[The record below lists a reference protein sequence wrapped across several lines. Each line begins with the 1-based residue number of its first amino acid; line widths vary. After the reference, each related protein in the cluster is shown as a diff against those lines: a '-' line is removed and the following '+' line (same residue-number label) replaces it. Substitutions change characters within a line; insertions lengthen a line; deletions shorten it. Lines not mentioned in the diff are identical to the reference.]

1 MSAPERKVQLF
12 RQIIGALPVAAALSV
27 VVGERARLLVN
38 PKFVTLFGL
47 TEEDIAGSDAWCQ
60 SAFPDGGERARIEAE
75 WNSRHA
81 HPLDSERPAVSM
93 EAQMSARSGTPLFV
107 EIFFSH
113 LRGAS
118 LVAFV
123 DISERKR
130 AEAVLRRNQ
139 LHLDLALQAAKA
151 GTWELDLSTLMQSF
165 GQSYDAMLG
174 YAEGEV
180 PRARHEWLKLV
191 HPDDLPNLE
200 AADRMLLALENDY
213 RESEFRI
220 RAKDGAWRWILSRCR
235 VAASDEGGR
244 PMRLLG
250 VDTDITARK
259 YAELAL
265 QSERDRSQRYLDI
278 AGLMIVALNPDG
290 TVALLNRKGCEIL
303 GVSEAQA
310 LGRNWF
316 DSFVPAAEREKRR
329 AQFAAF
335 LRNPRTDYPS
345 MEMPVETRTGETRVI
360 SWNHTLL
367 RADDGTIVGGMGSG
381 VEITDQRAAEQKRD
395 EFRALL
401 EATAEASPDGIM
413 VSDATGRYLFWNK
426 RYREMWRLSDD
437 YIRVRQAG
445 PPLTTELLKPFTDQ
459 LENADIFVKNSIDIL
474 VHGQLPEPISDELA
488 LKDGRT
494 FIRYAAMVSP
504 SKLPFTAIA
513 WVYRDIT
520 EQRRQAQAAY
530 RALEEVSLTDPLTGL
545 RNRRFLQQHM
555 EADVALTLR
564 YYEQWLRHPAETL
577 PATADMVFFLIDL
590 DHFKSVNDRYG
601 HGVGDQVLVQM
612 RQRLQEVFRAS
623 DHLVRWGGEEFLVVA
638 RAVNREEAEGVAE
651 RVRKAVAG
659 REFELGQD
667 LRLAETCS
675 IGFACFPFLPYRPR
689 LLSWSEVVELADQ
702 GLYIAKRRG
711 RNAWVGLIATERT
724 PPEAAFE
731 RLKQNPEEAARKGE
745 LRLATN
751 LSAESEAGSRTPAQ
765 GRKAAPRGR

>member
-12 RQIIGALPVAAALSV
+12 RQIIGALPAAAALSLV
-27 VVGERARLLVN
+27 IGERARLLVN
-38 PKFVTLFGL
+38 PRFVALFGL
-47 TEEDIAGSDAWCQ
+47 AEEDIAQDDEWWQ
-60 SAFPDGGERARIEAE
+60 SAFPDGSERARIEAE
-75 WNSRHA
+75 WNLRHA

-93 EAQMSARSGTPLFV
+93 EAQMSTRSGTTLFV

-123 DISERKR
+123 DISQRKR
-130 AEAVLRRNQ
+130 AEAILRRNQ

-151 GTWELDLSTLMQSF
+151 GTWELDLPTQMQTF
-165 GQSYDAMLG
+165 GQSYDSMLG

-191 HPDDLPNLE
+191 HPDDLPSLE
-200 AADRMLLALENDY
+200 AANRMLLARENDY

-235 VAASDEGGR
+235 IAASDESGR
-244 PMRLLG
+244 PVRLLG

-259 YAELAL
+259 YVELAL

-278 AGLMIVALNPDG
+278 AGLLIVALNPDG

-316 DSFVPAAEREKRR
+316 DSFVPAAERETRR
-329 AQFAAF
+329 SHFEAF
-335 LRNPRTDYPS
+335 LRNPLTHYPS
-345 MEMPVETRTGETRVI
+345 MEMPVETRAGETRLI

-381 VEITDQRAAEQKRD
+381 VEITEQRAAEQMRD

-426 RYREMWRLSDD
+426 RYQEMWRLGDD
-437 YIRVRQAG
+437 YIRLRQAG
-445 PPLTTELLKPFTDQ
+445 LPLTTELLQPFTDQ
-459 LENADIFVKNSIDIL
+459 LANADIFVKNSIDIL
-474 VHGQLPEPISDELA
+474 VHGQLPAPISDELS

-504 SKLPFTAIA
+504 SELPFTAIA

-520 EQRRQAQAAY
+520 EQRRQEQAAY
-530 RALEEVSLTDPLTGL
+530 HALEEVSLTDPLTGL

-564 YYEQWLRHPAETL
+564 YYEQWLRHPTETL
-577 PATADMVFFLIDL
+577 PPTADIVFFLIDL
-590 DHFKSVNDRYG
+590 DHFKAVNDRYG
-601 HGVGDQVLVQM
+601 HSVGDQVLVQM

-659 REFELGQD
+659 REFELGHD

-675 IGFACFPFLPYRPR
+675 IGFACFPFLPLRPR
-689 LLSWSEVVELADQ
+689 LISWSQVVELADQ

-711 RNAWVGLIATERT
+711 RNAWVGLFATERT

-731 RLKQNPEEAARKGE
+731 RLKQDPEEAARTGE

-751 LSAESEAGSRTPAQ
+751 LSEKSKAGSPTPAQ
-765 GRKAAPRGR
+765 ARKAAPRGR